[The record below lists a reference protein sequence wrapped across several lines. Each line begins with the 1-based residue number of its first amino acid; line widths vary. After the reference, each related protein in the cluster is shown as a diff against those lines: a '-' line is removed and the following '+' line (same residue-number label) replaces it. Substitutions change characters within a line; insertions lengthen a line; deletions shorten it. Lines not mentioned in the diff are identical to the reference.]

1 MKKRLLIFL
10 SRYRAP
16 CLCLLSGLLLSL
28 FAAQH
33 EGRLF
38 SPDTAPTLPRG
49 NYGAEDARYALV
61 VEGLSD
67 EETELLLPVRARR
80 YREEE
85 LAIAAEACMEKLPLT
100 VLNGNA
106 SLSEIRTKLSLPHF
120 FPEEGLSASYLSS
133 NPTLLDSYGNVNN
146 GKLTDAVDVTLSVR
160 LRDSPDREGLLFVLP
175 LTILPPARSAEE
187 ALRQDFLSYLEEE
200 DGRQLHSASLSL
212 PTAYRGRKLRY
223 REKKKQESRL
233 FFLLGA
239 VAALLFLLKERQDRA
254 DKAAAR
260 REQLLLDYPELVS
273 KLLVLL
279 GAGMNARAALLSIA
293 SDYTEEQAKRK
304 SPRAAYEE
312 LTKALLLLR
321 AGESESHMYR
331 AFGRACGLR
340 QYMKLASLLEQNQRT
355 GVAALRNILSA
366 EMSIAWEER
375 KNLARR
381 LGEEAGTKLLL
392 PLFLMLLVVMVI
404 MVVPALF
411 SF

>member
-1 MKKRLLIFL
+1 MKKRLLFFL

-85 LAIAAEACMEKLPLT
+85 LAIAAEACMEKLPLA

-239 VAALLFLLKERQDRA
+239 VAALLFLLKERQD
-254 DKAAAR
+254 
-260 REQLLLDYPELVS
+260 QLLLDYPELVS

>member
-1 MKKRLLIFL
+1 M
-10 SRYRAP
+10 
-16 CLCLLSGLLLSL
+16 
-28 FAAQH
+28 
-33 EGRLF
+33 
-38 SPDTAPTLPRG
+38 
-49 NYGAEDARYALV
+49 

-80 YREEE
+80 YTEEE
-85 LAIAAEACMEKLPLT
+85 LAKAAETCMEKLPLA

-133 NPTLLDSYGNVNN
+133 NPSLLDSYGNVNN
-146 GKLTDAVDVTLSVR
+146 GKLTEAVDVTLSVR

-175 LTILPPARSAEE
+175 LTILPPARSAEDS
-187 ALRQDFLSYLEEE
+187 LRQDFLSYLEDE
-200 DGRQLHSASLSL
+200 DGRQLHNSSLSL
-212 PTAYRGRKLRY
+212 PTAYRGKTLRY

-239 VAALLFLLKERQDRA
+239 VAAVLFVLKERQDRA

-293 SDYTEEQAKRK
+293 SDYAEEQAQRK

-321 AGESESHMYR
+321 TGESESHMYR

-366 EMSIAWEER
+366 EMSLAWEER
-375 KNLARR
+375 KTLARR

>member
-1 MKKRLLIFL
+1 M
-10 SRYRAP
+10 
-16 CLCLLSGLLLSL
+16 
-28 FAAQH
+28 
-33 EGRLF
+33 
-38 SPDTAPTLPRG
+38 
-49 NYGAEDARYALV
+49 
-61 VEGLSD
+61 
-67 EETELLLPVRARR
+67 
-80 YREEE
+80 
-85 LAIAAEACMEKLPLT
+85 
-100 VLNGNA
+100 
-106 SLSEIRTKLSLPHF
+106 
-120 FPEEGLSASYLSS
+120 
-133 NPTLLDSYGNVNN
+133 
-146 GKLTDAVDVTLSVR
+146 
-160 LRDSPDREGLLFVLP
+160 
-175 LTILPPARSAEE
+175 
-187 ALRQDFLSYLEEE
+187 
-200 DGRQLHSASLSL
+200 
-212 PTAYRGRKLRY
+212 
-223 REKKKQESRL
+223 
-233 FFLLGA
+233 
-239 VAALLFLLKERQDRA
+239 KERQDRA

-293 SDYTEEQAKRK
+293 SDYAEEQAQRK

-321 AGESESHMYR
+321 TGESESHMYR

-366 EMSIAWEER
+366 EMSLAWEER
-375 KNLARR
+375 KTLARR

>member
-1 MKKRLLIFL
+1 MKNRLLFFL

-85 LAIAAEACMEKLPLT
+85 LAIAAEACMEKLPLA

-160 LRDSPDREGLLFVLP
+160 LRDFPDREGLLFVLP

-254 DKAAAR
+254 DNAAAR

-279 GAGMNARAALLSIA
+279 GAGMNA
-293 SDYTEEQAKRK
+293 
-304 SPRAAYEE
+304 RAAYEE

>member
-212 PTAYRGRKLRY
+212 PTAYRGRTLRY

-239 VAALLFLLKERQDRA
+239 VAALLFLPVSYTHLTLPTPCLK
-254 DKAAAR
+254 
-260 REQLLLDYPELVS
+260 
-273 KLLVLL
+273 
-279 GAGMNARAALLSIA
+279 
-293 SDYTEEQAKRK
+293 
-304 SPRAAYEE
+304 
-312 LTKALLLLR
+312 
-321 AGESESHMYR
+321 
-331 AFGRACGLR
+331 
-340 QYMKLASLLEQNQRT
+340 
-355 GVAALRNILSA
+355 
-366 EMSIAWEER
+366 
-375 KNLARR
+375 
-381 LGEEAGTKLLL
+381 
-392 PLFLMLLVVMVI
+392 
-404 MVVPALF
+404 
-411 SF
+411 

>member
-1 MKKRLLIFL
+1 MKNRLLFFL

-80 YREEE
+80 YREDE
-85 LAIAAEACMEKLPLT
+85 LAIAAEACMEKLPLA

-254 DKAAAR
+254 DRAAAR
-260 REQLLLDYPELVS
+260 REQLLLDCSRLPRTTRKNRRNGSRPARPMRNSRKPCSCSAPARARVTCTA
-273 KLLVLL
+273 LL
-279 GAGMNARAALLSIA
+279 GAPA
-293 SDYTEEQAKRK
+293 
-304 SPRAAYEE
+304 
-312 LTKALLLLR
+312 
-321 AGESESHMYR
+321 
-331 AFGRACGLR
+331 
-340 QYMKLASLLEQNQRT
+340 
-355 GVAALRNILSA
+355 VSA
-366 EMSIAWEER
+366 
-375 KNLARR
+375 N
-381 LGEEAGTKLLL
+381 T
-392 PLFLMLLVVMVI
+392 
-404 MVVPALF
+404 
-411 SF
+411 